1 MAAGA
6 GTPSTV
12 PRERQMAATTRTDE
26 TVSTDAQI
34 DDVVLERR
42 SWNYGYIGEDVE
54 GRHHH
59 VDRKLERIVV
69 TKARADRDNDGA
81 VPTFTLE
88 GPILH
93 ATRIDEH
100 EDAERSSF
108 DDDPDAEGKSGLE
121 VWIEFVDDEIGWD
134 HRPVSAVDQMQD
146 ILGEVF

>member
-1 MAAGA
+1 MSVQQ
-6 GTPSTV
+6 P
-12 PRERQMAATTRTDE
+12 TDE

-34 DDVVLERR
+34 DDVVLKRR
-42 SWNYGYIGEDVE
+42 SWNYGYIGEDAR

-59 VDRKLERIVV
+59 VDRKRERVVV
-69 TKARADRDNDGA
+69 TKSRAERDDGGA

-93 ATRIDEH
+93 ATRTDEH
-100 EDAERSSF
+100 DDAERSSF

-121 VWIEFVDDEIGWD
+121 VWIEFVADQIGWE

-146 ILGEVF
+146 VVDEVF